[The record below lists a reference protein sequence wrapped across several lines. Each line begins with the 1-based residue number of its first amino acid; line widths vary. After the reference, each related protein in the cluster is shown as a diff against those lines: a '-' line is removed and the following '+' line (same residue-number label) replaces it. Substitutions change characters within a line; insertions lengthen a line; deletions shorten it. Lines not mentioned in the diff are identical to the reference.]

1 MWQESSQWTKDVEEK
16 VANYKESWQGL
27 GRQLGPHP
35 RGEADRRVCGPGGGK
50 ANTAV
55 VSEERD

>member
-1 MWQESSQWTKDVEEK
+1 MEEK

-35 RGEADRRVCGPGGGK
+35 RGEADRRVCGPTGGK